1 MAKFLTGNKLNS
13 ELSHLLEKADET
25 IILISPFIKLHDRYA
40 SILRTKKENPKIE
53 IKVVFGKNEDD
64 LSKSMKKEDFDF
76 FKEFP
81 NIQIRYEKRLHAKY
95 YASES
100 SAILTSMNLYSFS
113 QDNNIEAGVMT
124 KATLLGNITN
134 VINEDSFDGQAWE
147 YFGRVIEQSKL
158 LFHKVPKFDKGKLGT
173 GLGKKYLLS
182 DIEVDLLSDFFNNKT
197 KYDSNNKKP
206 FIKKDRIENVKNN
219 KMVTNGYCIRTCVEI
234 PFNVKKPL
242 SNSAYKQWNKYGDSN
257 YAEKF
262 CHFSGEDSNGE
273 TSVNRPILK
282 KNWRKAKEQFDL

>member
-1 MAKFLTGNKLNS
+1 M
-13 ELSHLLEKADET
+13 E
-25 IILISPFIKLHDRYA
+25 II
-40 SILRTKKENPKIE
+40 
-53 IKVVFGKNEDD
+53 VVFGKNEDD

-100 SAILTSMNLYSFS
+100 IAILTSMNLYSFS

-124 KATLLGNITN
+124 KTTLLGNITS
-134 VINEDSFDGQAWE
+134 VISEDSFDDQAWD

-158 LFHKVPKFDKGKLGT
+158 LFHKEPKFDKGKLGT
-173 GLGKKYLLS
+173 GLGKKYLHS
-182 DIEVDLLSDFFNNKT
+182 DIEIDLLSDFFENRT
-197 KYDSNNKKP
+197 KYDSKKKKPVIIEDRIDNVKKNKK
-206 FIKKDRIENVKNN
+206 
-219 KMVTNGYCIRTCVEI
+219 VTKGYCIRTCVEI

-273 TSVNRPILK
+273 TSVNKPILK
-282 KNWRKAKEQFDL
+282 KNWRKAKQQFGL